1 MASGMGTEES
11 GEANRSPFVL
21 SARAGVAMRRWGPV
35 LVLIGS
41 LAGCA
46 HADYGQLA
54 DSATTAVALSRA
66 GFAEGNP
73 LLSGLDW
80 PEIAAAKL
88 AITQAVKLT
97 PEPICEPGLMG
108 LTVFGYNAAVWNV
121 AVLAG
126 SGPAALPF
134 MLLLTGWGW
143 EWWWADAQRT
153 CADPWS
159 W

>member
-1 MASGMGTEES
+1 MC
-11 GEANRSPFVL
+11 
-21 SARAGVAMRRWGPV
+21 RWGQV
-35 LVLIGS
+35 LVLISS

-73 LLSGLDW
+73 LLTHMGW
-80 PEIAAAKL
+80 PGIAATKL

-108 LTVFGYNAAVWNV
+108 LTVFGYNAAVWNI

-153 CADPWS
+153 CADP
-159 W
+159 

>member
-1 MASGMGTEES
+1 M
-11 GEANRSPFVL
+11 NRILFCVL
-21 SARAGVAMRRWGPV
+21 GFYWLS
-35 LVLIGS
+35 
-41 LAGCA
+41 GCA

-153 CADPWS
+153 CADPWETPF
-159 W
+159 

>member
-1 MASGMGTEES
+1 
-11 GEANRSPFVL
+11 
-21 SARAGVAMRRWGPV
+21 MRRWGPV

-88 AITQAVKLT
+88 VITQAVKLT

-143 EWWWADAQRT
+143 EWWRADAQRT

>member
-1 MASGMGTEES
+1 
-11 GEANRSPFVL
+11 
-21 SARAGVAMRRWGPV
+21 MRRWGLV

-88 AITQAVKLT
+88 VITQAVN
-97 PEPICEPGLMG
+97 
-108 LTVFGYNAAVWNV
+108 Y
-121 AVLAG
+121 
-126 SGPAALPF
+126 PALKDGACGC
-134 MLLLTGWGW
+134 T
-143 EWWWADAQRT
+143 RT
-153 CADPWS
+153 ILRRHRAPR
-159 W
+159 

>member
-1 MASGMGTEES
+1 
-11 GEANRSPFVL
+11 
-21 SARAGVAMRRWGPV
+21 MRRWGPV

-54 DSATTAVALSRA
+54 DSATTAVGLSRA
-66 GFAEGNP
+66 GFVEGNP
-73 LLSGLDW
+73 LLTHMGW
-80 PEIAAAKL
+80 PGIAATKL

-159 W
+159 WQ